1 MKRLIGYALLFMPV
15 VLQCMNGS
23 KNFLIAK
30 GKIVDPL
37 YDSEEKKK
45 YLLFRAGI
53 ELIMCAAFM
62 IILVIVLGYNRF
74 IVDAINPFIILFL
87 LFALQYFFLG
97 VSLILAGKN
106 KISAAFYDSD
116 AKKQKALKEGCL
128 LLLFSCFILL
138 LVLLAL

>member
-45 YLLFRAGI
+45 YLLFRAVI

-116 AKKQKALKEGCL
+116 AKRRLSVTALF
-128 LLLFSCFILL
+128 LFYFVACFAGIIPEE
-138 LVLLAL
+138 